1 MISYTFMII
10 LTIFMVLYAMSIFAV
25 ITHDSPYKG
34 YITCLLVAAFPPFI
48 LDGCVTM
55 TRHYEVADIGYS
67 LLYISMD
74 LMLFFLLRFVMNY
87 CGIQYRRKAY
97 TMVFRALCLL
107 DCISVALNFKYHH
120 VYTIRVVDPAELPE
134 FAGTHIINK
143 VFYGVTGG
151 WYYYVHGALCT
162 FA

>member
-87 CGIQYRRKAY
+87 CGIRYRRKA
-97 TMVFRALCLL
+97 
-107 DCISVALNFKYHH
+107 
-120 VYTIRVVDPAELPE
+120 
-134 FAGTHIINK
+134 
-143 VFYGVTGG
+143 
-151 WYYYVHGALCT
+151 
-162 FA
+162 